1 MSRIGVFVC
10 HCGINIAGV
19 VDVERVAEEIGQYP
33 DVAYA
38 TTYKYMCSNPGQQLV
53 RDAIAEHDLDGIV
66 VAACSPLMHDK
77 TFRRASAAA
86 GLNPYR
92 CEMANIREQCS
103 WVHEH
108 EPDRATEKAV
118 EIVRTVVEKVRRD
131 EELEPF
137 RLPLTKR
144 ALVIGGGIAG
154 MQAALDIA
162 SAGFPVVLVEREAHL
177 GGKMA
182 HLSGTYLNFTAAPD
196 LLERKIAQVLNH
208 PHIEVLTGAQVL
220 KVEGYVGNFEVTVG
234 STQVDKDTSR
244 QGYKETR
251 KQGEEDLS
259 TCVPVSLSTVFDIG
273 AIVVATGWD
282 AYPLERLPEYGG
294 GEIPDV
300 VDGLTFEE
308 MLREYSPGQEIRNP
322 QSTIR
327 NSAGGGLRRP
337 SDGRTPR
344 EVVFVQCAGSRDPER
359 GVPYCSKVCC
369 MYVAKQAMMF
379 RERVPDGQAY
389 VFYIDI
395 RSAGKGYDEYVQRA
409 MEEHDILYLRG
420 KVSKIFARDGKTIVW
435 GADTLSGTPVE
446 VAADLVVLATPMTP
460 SQQAFKLAQ
469 TLRIGIDQN
478 GFFSE
483 AHPKLRPVESLTAG
497 VFLAGAAQG
506 PKDIPETVSQASG
519 AAAKVLKLF
528 SQDEMT
534 QEPMVA
540 YVVEELCSGCGVCVE
555 ACPYDARTIHP
566 VWHVVTV
573 NAALCQNC
581 GACVVAC
588 PNKASRIHNWTAEQ
602 ILAMADVVSW

>member
-10 HCGINIAGV
+10 HCGINIAGI
-19 VDVERVAEEIGQYP
+19 VDVERVAEETGQHP
-33 DVAYA
+33 EVVHA
-38 TTYKYMCSNPGQQLV
+38 TTYSYMCSDPGQQLL
-53 RDAIAEHDLDGIV
+53 REAIVEHDLDGVV
-66 VAACSPLMHDK
+66 VAACSPLMHET
-77 TFRRASAAA
+77 TFRRASSAA

-103 WVHEH
+103 WVHQH
-108 EPDRATEKAV
+108 EPDRATKKA
-118 EIVRTVVEKVRRD
+118 IGITRTVVEKITRD
-131 EELEPF
+131 EELAPF

-162 SAGFPVVLVEREAHL
+162 NAGYPVVLVEREDQL

-182 HLSGTYLNFTAAPD
+182 RLSGTYLNFTAAPG
-196 LLERKIAQVLNH
+196 LLERKVEQVLHH
-208 PHIEVLTGAQVL
+208 PRIRVLTRAEMVG
-220 KVEGYVGNFEVTVG
+220 VEGYVGNFEVRVG
-234 STQVDKDTSR
+234 SRRVNEER
-244 QGYKETR
+244 
-251 KQGEEDLS
+251 GEERGMSSS
-259 TCVPVSLSTVFDIG
+259 THSSSTHSSSTPSTFDVG

-282 AYPLERLPEYGG
+282 PYPLERLPEYGG

-300 VDGLTFEE
+300 VDGLTFEG
-308 MLREYSPGQEIRNP
+308 MLRD
-322 QSTIR
+322 
-327 NSAGGGLRRP
+327 GGGLRRP
-337 SDGRTPR
+337 SDGRVPR

-369 MYVAKQAMMF
+369 MVVAKMACMF
-379 RERVPDGQAY
+379 KERVPNGQAY

-395 RSAGKGYDEYVQRA
+395 RSAGKGYDEYVQQA
-409 MEEHDILYLRG
+409 MEEHDLLYLRG
-420 KVSKIFARDGKTIVW
+420 KVSKIFARDGKAVVW
-435 GADTLSGTPVE
+435 GADTLSGRPLE
-446 VAADLVVLATPMTP
+446 VAADLVVLATPMAP
-460 SQQAFKLAQ
+460 SRRAFELAQ
-469 TLRIGIDQN
+469 MLRVGIDQN

-528 SQDEMT
+528 SQEAMV

-540 YVVEELCSGCGVCVE
+540 CVIPQLCSACGACVE
-555 ACPYDARTIHP
+555 ACPYDARSIHP
-566 VWHVVTV
+566 VWHIATV

-588 PNKASRIHNWTAEQ
+588 PNKASQIHNWTPSQ
-602 ILAMADVVSW
+602 ILAMADVVV